1 MASATQLRTHIADLS
16 SAIDLQKQVLRDL
29 EQKRSDT
36 RRELNDILDP
46 MARLP
51 LEISSDIFMHCLT
64 TSEPDPSAAPMV
76 FLSVCH
82 LWSHVA
88 LSTPSLW
95 AVIHAKLPRDDSES
109 ELDKLLA
116 IWLARAR
123 TLPLSISLRGSLD
136 SNPGLCALVNRHA
149 HQVQN
154 LELYLVTGSGL
165 KEITESFPSLK
176 TLTIGRKGDV
186 NEFYSHSLN
195 DCIGMLRA
203 APALIECTFDEIHY
217 GETFNPGVAVFIHP
231 NLKHLHLDGD
241 SAILLEYLT
250 LPGLESL
257 SIPDFEISYDGF
269 LAFLIRSSP
278 PLQSLS
284 MMLSPAES
292 ADGVIQ
298 RVLRILP
305 QLTDLNLSGNFSD
318 ASILL
323 EALAGSPQESFPHL
337 CHLTVRRFTID
348 HHQYEELVSMLSA
361 RRASHP
367 SPMQSFTF
375 IFNGGRYRPAAHIIA
390 AFQQLVADG
399 MEIHIGPLHT
409 NWIQGRNIRYHLLL
423 PSNHYL
429 QALH

>member
-16 SAIDLQKQVLRDL
+16 SAIDRQKQVLRDL
-29 EQKRSDT
+29 EQKRSDA
-36 RRELNDILDP
+36 RRDLNSLLDP

-64 TSEPDPSAAPMV
+64 TSEPDPNAAPMV

-82 LWSHVA
+82 LWSHIA

-95 AVIHAKLPRDDSES
+95 AVIHAKLPRDDSKS
-109 ELDKLLA
+109 EFNKLLA

-149 HQVQN
+149 QQVQN
-154 LELYLVTGSGL
+154 LEFYLVTRSGL
-165 KEITESFPSLK
+165 EKMTNPFPSLK
-176 TLTIGRKGDV
+176 KLTIGRAGDI
-186 NEFYSHSLN
+186 NRFYSHGLN

-231 NLKHLHLDGD
+231 NLKHLHLDRD
-241 SAILLEYLT
+241 STILLEYLT
-250 LPGLESL
+250 LPSLESL
-257 SIPDFEISYDGF
+257 SMPDFEISYDGF

-284 MMLSPAES
+284 MMLSAGEP
-292 ADGVIQ
+292 ADGVVQ

-323 EALAGSPQESFPHL
+323 EALAGSPQESFPRL
-337 CHLTVRRFTID
+337 RHLTVHEFTID
-348 HHQYEELVSMLSA
+348 HHQYEELVSVLSA
-361 RRASHP
+361 RRASRP
-367 SPMQSFTF
+367 SPMQSFKF
-375 IFNGGRYRPAAHIIA
+375 IFNGVWNRPVAHIIA

-399 MEIHIGPLHT
+399 MKIHIGTLHT
-409 NWIQGRNIRYHLLL
+409 NWIQGSPLT
-423 PSNHYL
+423 
-429 QALH
+429 A